1 MFIKALMV
9 IGIIT
14 SAVLANVEINE
25 TNFPCPIFRNW
36 VKTEI
41 TGGSDFLTQEMIDAT
56 IFMGPENLNITD
68 LTGIEFFTALKGLDC
83 DDNLLTFLDVSK
95 NVNLKE
101 LDCTGNR
108 LTSVKLNVNI
118 TDLDLDYNELT
129 SLDVSNLANLRYLWV
144 VGNFMADET
153 AVIGFDGEWDD
164 HFFRFHPQRTP
175 TSITKTTNKKS
186 TSFAFAGIK
195 NGQINLRLTAGNYT
209 AELYNLQGR
218 LVGRANINATNGIN
232 ATDLRTDNLSRGV
245 FILNVKRSNDLGSQ
259 QAGNSVLRQKI
270 SVR

>member
-1 MFIKALMV
+1 MLKNKIFKVLAAIV
-9 IGIIT
+9 IIT
-14 SAVLANVEINE
+14 SAVSANVEINE
-25 TNFPCPIFRNW
+25 TNFPCPIFRKY

-41 TGGSDFLTQEMIDAT
+41 AGGGNILTQEMIEAT

-68 LTGIEFFTALKGLDC
+68 LTGIEYFTALEDLDC

-95 NVNLKE
+95 NVNLKR
-101 LDCTGNR
+101 LVCVYNK
-108 LTSVKLNVNI
+108 LTSVILSANI
-118 TDLDLDYNELT
+118 EDLDLDDNELT

-144 VGNFMADET
+144 VGNFMANET

-164 HFFRFHPQRTP
+164 HFFRFYPQRTP
-175 TSITKTTNKKS
+175 PTSITQTANKKP
-186 TSFAFAGIK
+186 TSFSFAGIK
-195 NGQINLRLTAGNYT
+195 NGQINLRLQAGNYT

-218 LVGRANINATNGIN
+218 LVGRAEISATNGIN
-232 ATDLRTDNLSRGV
+232 ATGLRTDNLSRGV
-245 FILNVKRSNDLGSQ
+245 FILNVK

>member
-56 IFMGPENLNITD
+56 IFMGPENLNISD

-164 HFFRFHPQRTP
+164 HFFRFYPQRTP
-175 TSITKTTNKKS
+175 PTSITQTANKKP
-186 TSFAFAGIK
+186 TSISFAGIK
-195 NGQINLRLTAGNYT
+195 NGQINLQLQAGNYT

-218 LVGRANINATNGIN
+218 MINRTNIAATNGLN
-232 ATDLRTDNLSRGV
+232 ATGLRTDNLAKGV
-245 FILNVKRSNDLGSQ
+245 FFLNVK